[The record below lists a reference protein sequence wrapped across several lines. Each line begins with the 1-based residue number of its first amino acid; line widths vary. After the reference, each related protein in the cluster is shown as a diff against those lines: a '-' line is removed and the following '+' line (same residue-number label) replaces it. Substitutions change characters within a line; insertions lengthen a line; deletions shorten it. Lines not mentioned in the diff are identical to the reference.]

1 MNEEKKPRKIQLSR
15 CYRLFLFFIMVSVE
29 GAMNISSG
37 LLSSATKEIKKSL
50 QMNDAKFGMFGT
62 ANGLGRVIGSTFF
75 GMYNLK
81 LSRKWIQTANVGFHA
96 LFLLFFKITNNGNI
110 LICMRGLTGLT
121 QMPPSIYCCVWID
134 QFGLSAFKT
143 VQITTV
149 QLFQTTGKCIGYYLN
164 MFFGLDNWK
173 EGFVLE
179 SIYLFFCSFCCLIS
193 SEDYFSRTLFP
204 KYVID
209 KENLLHHK
217 ENNDIETKND
227 IKNNLENRI
236 SCTIYMDKEIN
247 HYKENKKNSF
257 FDDLLILSCH
267 SLYMI
272 SMLSRCILHGL
283 NTCLHFW
290 LGDFIRNV
298 IQEDNQLKVTI
309 SYSIICFAGPFG
321 GILAN
326 ALLKP
331 CIGGYDTRRSSW
343 PLVYLQ
349 VIASLLAISIGFM
362 KSTLSVC
369 IMTILYLIFNSSA
382 LPLVQGILIS
392 CVDPEL
398 SATGFAIA
406 SILTQSIFSG
416 ATPFLYGVINDR
428 FKHKY
433 PWLAMVSVMSLQ
445 FVAIPLLITLAI
457 LRNKKFDEEEKLQE
471 ENEKGEELVEK

>member
-1 MNEEKKPRKIQLSR
+1 
-15 CYRLFLFFIMVSVE
+15 MVSVE

-81 LSRKWIQTANVGFHA
+81 LSRKWIQTLNVGFHA
-96 LFLLFFKITNNGNI
+96 LFLLIFKLTNNGNI

-134 QFGLSAFKT
+134 QYGIGSFKT
-143 VQITTV
+143 VQITAV
-149 QLFQTTGKCIGYYLN
+149 QLFQTSGKCIGYFLN

-173 EGFVLE
+173 QGFALE
-179 SIYLFFCSFCCLIS
+179 AIYLFFCSFCCLIS

-204 KYVID
+204 KHIVD
-209 KENLLHHK
+209 KENLIS
-217 ENNDIETKND
+217 N
-227 IKNNLENRI
+227 KNNNLKKSNSNVQKNIKDRI
-236 SCTIYMDKEIN
+236 SCTIYVDKEI
-247 HYKENKKNSF
+247 HHKEDKKNTF
-257 FDDLLILSCH
+257 FSDLLVLLCH
-267 SLYMI
+267 SLYLI
-272 SMLSRCILHGL
+272 SMFSRCILHGL

-309 SYSIICFAGPFG
+309 AYSIICFAGPFG
-321 GILAN
+321 GIIAN
-326 ALLKP
+326 GLLRT
-331 CIGGYDTRRSSW
+331 CIGGYETRKASW

-349 VIASLLAISIGFM
+349 IIASILAISIGFM
-362 KSTLSVC
+362 KSTFSVC
-369 IMTILYLIFNSSA
+369 VMTILYLIFNSSA

-392 CVDPEL
+392 CVDPEY
-398 SATGFAIA
+398 SATGFAVA

-428 FKHKY
+428 YKHKY

-445 FVAIPLLITLAI
+445 FVAVPLLISLAI
-457 LRNKKFDEEEKLQE
+457 LRNKKFDEEEKLK
-471 ENEKGEELVEK
+471 ENEIEEELVDK

>member
-1 MNEEKKPRKIQLSR
+1 MKKENEPRKVQLSR

-50 QMNDAKFGMFGT
+50 KMNDAKFGMFGT
-62 ANGLGRVIGSTFF
+62 ANGLGRVIGSTLF
-75 GMYNLK
+75 GMYNIK
-81 LSRKWIQTANVGFHA
+81 YSRKWIQTANVGFHA

-134 QFGLSAFKT
+134 QYGLSAFKT

-193 SEDYFSRTLFP
+193 REDYFSRTLFP
-204 KYVID
+204 KHIID
-209 KENLLHHK
+209 KEKMLNNK
-217 ENNDIETKND
+217 EEHNNIS
-227 IKNNLENRI
+227 IKNKSKDRI
-236 SCTIYMDKEIN
+236 TSSTIYMDKETN
-247 HYKENKKNSF
+247 HLENSKNTF
-257 FDDLLILSCH
+257 FNDLLILSCH
-267 SLYMI
+267 HLYMI

-298 IQEDNQLKVTI
+298 VHEDNQLKVTI

-321 GILAN
+321 GIIAN

-331 CIGGYDTRRSSW
+331 CIGGYDTRKSSW
-343 PLVYLQ
+343 PLVFLQ
-349 VIASLLAISIGFM
+349 VIASLLAISIGFT
-362 KSTLSVC
+362 KSTFSAC
-369 IMTILYLIFNSSA
+369 IITILYLIFNSSA

-398 SATGFAIA
+398 AATGFAIA

-428 FKHKY
+428 FKDKY

-445 FVAIPLLITLAI
+445 FVAIPLLISLAI
-457 LRNKKFDEEEKLQE
+457 LRNKKFDEEEKLE
-471 ENEKGEELVEK
+471 KEEKGDELVDK

>member
-1 MNEEKKPRKIQLSR
+1 MNAEKQKRKVILSR

-50 QMNDAKFGMFGT
+50 KMNDAKFGMFGT
-62 ANGLGRVIGSTFF
+62 ANGLGRVIGSTLF

-96 LFLLFFKITNNGNI
+96 LFLLIFKLTNNGNI
-110 LICMRGLTGLT
+110 LICMRGLTGFT

-134 QFGLSAFKT
+134 QYGIAAFKT

-149 QLFQTTGKCIGYYLN
+149 QLFQTTGKCIGYFLT

-173 EGFVLE
+173 EGFALE
-179 SIYLFFCSFCCLIS
+179 AVYLFFCSFCCLIS
-193 SEDYFSRTLFP
+193 SEDYFSRTLYP
-204 KYVID
+204 RHIAS
-209 KENLLHHK
+209 KENL
-217 ENNDIETKND
+217 NNNKINKNG
-227 IKNNLENRI
+227 
-236 SCTIYMDKEIN
+236 IN
-247 HYKENKKNSF
+247 ENKKNRISYTIFEDKEIFYNEKNKNSF
-257 FDDLLILSCH
+257 FEDLLILSCDH
-267 SLYMI
+267 LYLI

-298 IQEDNQLKVTI
+298 VKEDNQLKVTI
-309 SYSIICFAGPFG
+309 SYSIICFAGPLG
-321 GILAN
+321 GIIAN
-326 ALLKP
+326 TILKS
-331 CIGGYDTRRSSW
+331 CIGGYETRKSSW

-349 VIASLLAISIGFM
+349 IIASILSVSIGFM
-362 KSTLSVC
+362 RSTLSVC
-369 IMTILYLIFNSSA
+369 IMTIFYLIFNSSA

-392 CVDPEL
+392 CVAPEL

-406 SILTQSIFSG
+406 SILTQSVFSG
-416 ATPFLYGVINDR
+416 ATPFLYGFINDR

-445 FVAIPLLITLAI
+445 FFAVPLLILLAI
-457 LRNKKFDEEEKLQE
+457 LRNKKFDEEEEQLKE
-471 ENEKGEELVEK
+471 DEKDEELVDE

>member
-1 MNEEKKPRKIQLSR
+1 MNVGKKPRKIQLSR

-50 QMNDAKFGMFGT
+50 KMNDAKFGMFGT
-62 ANGLGRVIGSTFF
+62 ANGLGRVIGSTLF

-81 LSRKWIQTANVGFHA
+81 FSRKWIQTACVGFHA
-96 LFLLFFKITNNGNI
+96 LFLLIFKLTNNGNI
-110 LICMRGLTGLT
+110 LICMRGLTGFT

-134 QFGLSAFKT
+134 QFGIGSFKT
-143 VQITTV
+143 VQITAV

-164 MFFGLDNWK
+164 MLFGLENWK
-173 EGFVLE
+173 EGFLLE
-179 SIYLFFCSFCCLIS
+179 AVYLFFCSFCCLIS
-193 SEDYFSRTLFP
+193 SEDFFSRTLFP
-204 KYVID
+204 KHTILYE
-209 KENLLHHK
+209 EN
-217 ENNDIETKND
+217 ENDDHN
-227 IKNNLENRI
+227 IKKSLKNRI
-236 SCTIYMDKEIN
+236 SCTIYEDKDIN
-247 HYKENKKNSF
+247 KENKKQTF
-257 FDDLLILSCH
+257 FEDLVILSCH

-272 SMLSRCILHGL
+272 TMLSRCILHGL

-298 IQEDNQLKVTI
+298 IKEDNQLKVTI

-326 ALLKP
+326 TLLKTY
-331 CIGGYDTRRSSW
+331 IGGYETRNSSW

-349 VIASLLAISIGFM
+349 VIASLLSISIGFM
-362 KSTLSVC
+362 RSTLSVC

-398 SATGFAIA
+398 AATGFAIA

-445 FVAIPLLITLAI
+445 FIAVPLLISLAI
-457 LRNKKFDEEEKLQE
+457 LRNRKFDEDEKLMK
-471 ENEKGEELVEK
+471 ENEKNEELVEQ

>member
-1 MNEEKKPRKIQLSR
+1 MNSEKQPRKIRLSR

-50 QMNDAKFGMFGT
+50 KMNDAKFGMFGT
-62 ANGLGRVIGSTFF
+62 ANGFGRVIGSTLF

-81 LSRKWIQTANVGFHA
+81 YSRKWIQTANVGFHA
-96 LFLLFFKITNNGNI
+96 LFLLIFKLTNNGNI
-110 LICMRGLTGLT
+110 LICMRGLTGFT

-134 QFGLSAFKT
+134 QYGISAFKT

-149 QLFQTTGKCIGYYLN
+149 QLFQTTGKCIGYFLT

-173 EGFVLE
+173 EGFLLE
-179 SIYLFFCSFCCLIS
+179 AVYLFFCSFCCLIS
-193 SEDYFSRTLFP
+193 SEDYFSRTLYP
-204 KYVID
+204 KHTIR
-209 KENLLHHK
+209 KINSK
-217 ENNDIETKND
+217 NNYTDKND
-227 IKNNLENRI
+227 INENKKNRI
-236 SCTIYMDKEIN
+236 SYTIYMDKEIYN
-247 HYKENKKNSF
+247 NESQKNTF
-257 FDDLLILSCH
+257 FEDLLILSCDH
-267 SLYMI
+267 LYLI

-298 IQEDNQLKVTI
+298 VKEDNQLKVTI

-321 GILAN
+321 GIIAN
-326 ALLKP
+326 AILKS
-331 CIGGYDTRRSSW
+331 CIGGYETRKSSW
-343 PLVYLQ
+343 PLVFLQ
-349 VIASLLAISIGFM
+349 IIASILSVGIGFM
-362 KSTLSVC
+362 RSTITVS

-406 SILTQSIFSG
+406 SILTQSVFSG

-445 FVAIPLLITLAI
+445 FFAVPLLILLAI
-457 LRNKKFDEEEKLQE
+457 LRNKKFDEEEKLKE
-471 ENEKGEELVEK
+471 DEKGEELTDE

>member
-1 MNEEKKPRKIQLSR
+1 MNTKNKPRKVRLSR

-37 LLSSATKEIKKSL
+37 LLSSATKEIKKTL

-62 ANGLGRVIGSTFF
+62 ANGLGRVIGSTLF

-81 LSRKWIQTANVGFHA
+81 MSRKWIQTLNVGFHA
-96 LFLLFFKITNNGNI
+96 LFLLFFKLTNNGNI

-134 QFGLSAFKT
+134 QYGIGSFKT

-149 QLFQTTGKCIGYYLN
+149 QLFQTTGKCIGYFLN

-173 EGFVLE
+173 QGFLVE
-179 SIYLFFCSFCCLIS
+179 VIYLFFCTFCCLIS
-193 SEDYFSRTLFP
+193 SEDYFSRTLYP
-204 KYVID
+204 KNIVD
-209 KENLLHHK
+209 KENLISNK
-217 ENNDIETKND
+217 NNNDANVHKN
-227 IKNNLENRI
+227 IKNRI
-236 SCTIYMDKEIN
+236 SCTIYVDKEIYHEAKTN
-247 HYKENKKNSF
+247 TF
-257 FDDLLILSCH
+257 FSDLLVLLCH

-272 SMLSRCILHGL
+272 SMFSRCILHGL

-298 IQEDNQLKVTI
+298 IKEDNQLKVTI

-321 GILAN
+321 GIIAN
-326 ALLKP
+326 AFLKT
-331 CIGGYDTRRSSW
+331 CIGGYETRKSSW
-343 PLVYLQ
+343 PLVILQ
-349 VIASLLAISIGFM
+349 IIASILAISIGFM
-362 KSTLSVC
+362 KSTFSVC
-369 IMTILYLIFNSSA
+369 VMTILYLIFNSSA

-392 CVDPEL
+392 CVDPEY
-398 SATGFAIA
+398 SATGFAVA

-428 FKHKY
+428 YKHKY

-445 FVAIPLLITLAI
+445 FVAVPLLISLAI
-457 LRNKKFDEEEKLQE
+457 LRNKKFDEEEKLKKDE
-471 ENEKGEELVEK
+471 MEEELVDT

>member
-1 MNEEKKPRKIQLSR
+1 MNSGKERRKVQLSR

-50 QMNDAKFGMFGT
+50 KMNDAKFGMFGT
-62 ANGLGRVIGSTFF
+62 ANGLGRVIGSTLF
-75 GMYNLK
+75 GIYNLQF
-81 LSRKWIQTANVGFHA
+81 SRKWIQTLNVGFHA
-96 LFLLFFKITNNGNI
+96 LFLLFFKLTNNGNI

-134 QFGLSAFKT
+134 QYGISAFKT

-149 QLFQTTGKCIGYYLN
+149 QLFQTSGKCIGYYLN

-173 EGFVLE
+173 QGFLVE
-179 SIYLFFCSFCCLIS
+179 VIYLFFCTFCCLIS
-193 SEDYFSRTLFP
+193 SEDYFSRTLYP
-204 KYVID
+204 QD
-209 KENLLHHK
+209 KENLISRKHSK
-217 ENNDIETKND
+217 ISNNSNYQKKIS
-227 IKNNLENRI
+227 NRI
-236 SCTIYMDKEIN
+236 SCSIYIDKEIS
-247 HYKENKKNSF
+247 HKEEKPNTF
-257 FDDLLILSCH
+257 FSDLLVLAFH
-267 SLYMI
+267 SLYLI

-321 GILAN
+321 GIIAN

-331 CIGGYDTRRSSW
+331 CIGGYETRNASW
-343 PLVYLQ
+343 PLVFLQ
-349 VIASLLAISIGFM
+349 IIASILAISIGFM
-362 KSTLSVC
+362 KTTFSVC
-369 IMTILYLIFNSSA
+369 VMTILYLIFNSSA

-392 CVDPEL
+392 CVDPEYA
-398 SATGFAIA
+398 ATGFAVA
-406 SILTQSIFSG
+406 SILTQGIFSG
-416 ATPFLYGVINDR
+416 VTPFLYGVINDR
-428 FKHKY
+428 YKHKY

-445 FVAIPLLITLAI
+445 FAAVPLLISLAI
-457 LRNKKFDEEEKLQE
+457 LRNKKFDEEEQL
-471 ENEKGEELVEK
+471 NEDEGNEELEEK

>member
-1 MNEEKKPRKIQLSR
+1 MEKNLEPRKIKLSR
-15 CYRLFLFFIMVSVE
+15 YYRLFLFFIVVSVE

-50 QMNDAKFGMFGT
+50 NMNDAKFGMFGT
-62 ANGLGRVIGSTFF
+62 ANGLGRVIGSTLF

-81 LSRKWIQTANVGFHA
+81 VSRKWIETASVGFHA

-134 QFGLSAFKT
+134 QFGIGSLKT
-143 VQITTV
+143 VQITCV
-149 QLFQTTGKCIGYYLN
+149 QLFQTSGKCIGYFLN
-164 MFFGLDNWK
+164 MYFGLNNWK
-173 EGFVLE
+173 EGFLLE

-193 SEDYFSRTLFP
+193 SEDYFSRTLHP
-204 KYVID
+204 SHLLE
-209 KENLLHHK
+209 KERLSNGIKKK
-217 ENNDIETKND
+217 ESDSN
-227 IKNNLENRI
+227 IKKQIENRI
-236 SCTIYMDKEIN
+236 SCTTYEDKQIKRVE
-247 HYKENKKNSF
+247 KETF
-257 FDDLLILSCH
+257 FSDLMILSCH

-298 IQEDNQLKVTI
+298 VKEENQLKVTV
-309 SYSIICFAGPFG
+309 SYSIICFAGPLG
-321 GILAN
+321 GIIAN
-326 ALLKP
+326 TFLRFF
-331 CIGGYDTRRSSW
+331 IGGYETRRSSW

-349 VIASLLAISIGFM
+349 IIASILSISIGFM
-362 KSTLSVC
+362 GSTFSVC

-392 CVDPEL
+392 CVDPNL
-398 SATGFAIA
+398 AATGFAIA

-416 ATPFLYGVINDR
+416 ITPFVYGVINDR
-428 FKHKY
+428 YKHKY

-445 FVAIPLLITLAI
+445 FVAVPLLIALAI
-457 LRNKKFDEEEKLQE
+457 LRNKKFDEEEE
-471 ENEKGEELVEK
+471 REKIMEKELETE